1 MASKNLTP
9 FQKELSEIAKKVKE
23 FRNTSEGMV
32 IGVIYKNPD
41 VLFDTNLDTK
51 DFMNEIYKIYFTIA
65 QELIIKEKKKSLDL
79 MTVGLYL
86 EQHSKLKAKY
96 DAYGGYDTL
105 KSLQEY
111 AIVENFDGY
120 VGELRKWNVVAKLA
134 KENMISKE
142 RLSDYADMSAE
153 EIYDEMETFLND
165 TFIKI
170 ETDVPSYNV
179 LDSIHELIDDMDN
192 GASFGM
198 RIKNFDLLTNEIA
211 GINKGHIYG
220 LGAAS
225 GVGKSTLAFNLLV
238 PSAMPS
244 AFDNNVDSSND
255 RPVVFI
261 INEEDETKFRREM
274 VIWVAN
280 NVFKMDLQKY
290 VFSNGNFDDELKSK
304 LYQCADWIE
313 KQGERQQIV
322 VIPLSRYTVGQAI
335 KIIKKYS
342 SINSDTIF
350 CLDTFKES
358 ADAKTDEIYKSMMR
372 DMIALYD
379 TIKPANRNV
388 PLLVTYQLGK
398 QSLKLRHLTNLEV
411 GQARSIVDVMS
422 VNLMCRRPYD
432 DEYENG
438 RNELFCYSYDDVQ
451 RRGTK
456 LQVKLKRND
465 YPMIVFIAKNRFGVT
480 DQYQVLAKCDFSRN
494 ICYDYAYCEVPQDY

>member
-1 MASKNLTP
+1 MASRNLTP
-9 FQKELSEIAKKVKE
+9 FQKELVDITKKVKD
-23 FRNTSEGMV
+23 FSNTSEGNV
-32 IGVIYKNPD
+32 IGVIYKSPD
-41 VLFDTNLDTK
+41 VLFDTNLENK
-51 DFMNEIYKIYFTIA
+51 DFMNEIYRIYFTIA
-65 QELIIKEKKKSLDL
+65 QDLIIKEKKKTLDL

-86 EQHSKLKAKY
+86 EQHPKLKAKY

-120 VGELRKWNVVAKLA
+120 VGELRKWNAVAKLA

-142 RLSDYADMSAE
+142 RLSDYTDMSAE
-153 EIYDEMETFLND
+153 EIYEEMETFLNH
-165 TFIKI
+165 TFVNL
-170 ETDVPSYNV
+170 DAQVPSYNV
-179 LDSIHELIDDMDN
+179 LDGIHELIDDMDK
-192 GASFGM
+192 GMSFGM

-225 GVGKSTLAFNLLV
+225 GVGKSTLVFNMLV

-244 AFDNNVDSSND
+244 AFDDNVDPSND
-255 RPVVFI
+255 KPVVFI

-280 NVFKMDLQKY
+280 NVFDMDLQKY
-290 VFSNGNFDDELKSK
+290 AFRNGDFDDELKDNLHK
-304 LYQCADWIE
+304 CADWIE
-313 KQGERQQIV
+313 AQKDRQRIF
-322 VIPLSRYTVGQAI
+322 VIPLSRYTVGQVI
-335 KIIKKYS
+335 KIIKQYS
-342 SINSDTIF
+342 SMNSDTIF

-379 TIKPANRNV
+379 TIKPANKNV

-422 VNLMCRRPYD
+422 VNLMFRRPYD
-432 DEYENG
+432 DEYEG
-438 RNELFCYSYDDVQ
+438 CDKELFCYRYDDVQ
-451 RRGTK
+451 RKGRQ
-456 LQVKLKRND
+456 LQVKLKRDD
-465 YPMIVFIAKNRFGVT
+465 YPMIIFIAKNRFGVT
-480 DQYQVLAKCDFSRN
+480 DQYQVLARCNFSKN
-494 ICYDYAYCEVPQDY
+494 ICHDYAYCEVPQDY

>member
-1 MASKNLTP
+1 MASRNLTP
-9 FQKELSEIAKKVKE
+9 FQQELADIIKKVKE

-32 IGVIYKNPD
+32 VGVIYKNPD
-41 VLFDTNLDTK
+41 VLYDVNLDKK
-51 DFMNEIYKIYFTIA
+51 DFMNEIYRIYFTIA
-65 QELIIKEKKKSLDL
+65 QELIIKEKKKSLDV

-86 EQHSKLKAKY
+86 EQHPKLKAKY

-111 AIVENFDGY
+111 AVTQNFDGY

-134 KENMISKE
+134 KESMVSKE
-142 RLSDYADMSAE
+142 RLSDYADMSAD

-165 TFIKI
+165 TFVKI
-170 ETDVPSYNV
+170 DTDVPSYNV
-179 LDSIHELIDDMDN
+179 LDGIHELIDDMDN
-192 GASFGM
+192 GTSFGM
-198 RIKNFDLLTNEIA
+198 RLKNFDLLTNEIA

-244 AFDNNVDSSND
+244 AFDDNVDPSND
-255 RPVVFI
+255 KPVVFI

-280 NVFKMDLQKY
+280 NVFGMDLQKY
-290 VFSNGNFDDELKSK
+290 AFRNGGFDDELKNK

-313 KQGERQQIV
+313 KQGERQKII

-342 SINSDTIF
+342 SMNPDTVF

-432 DEYENG
+432 DEFENG
-438 RNELFCYSYDDVQ
+438 DKELFCYRYDDVQ
-451 RRGTK
+451 RKVRQ
-456 LQVKLKRND
+456 LQVKLKRDD
-465 YPMIVFIAKNRFGVT
+465 YPMIIFIAKNRFGVT
-480 DQYQVLAKCDFSRN
+480 DQYQVLAKCDFSKN
-494 ICYDYAYCEVPQDY
+494 ICCDYAYCEVPQDY